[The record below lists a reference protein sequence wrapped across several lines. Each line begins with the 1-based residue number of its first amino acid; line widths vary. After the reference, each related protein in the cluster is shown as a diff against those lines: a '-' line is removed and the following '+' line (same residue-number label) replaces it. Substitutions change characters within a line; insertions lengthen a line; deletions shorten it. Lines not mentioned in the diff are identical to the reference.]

1 MFLLGILAIFQMLL
15 LPGLVFVSLYKP
27 NGSFFYKTSVTVAI
41 SMLFNATVNYFLSL
55 LNIYVRSVIFGLIII
70 EVLLLVWVNRK
81 SLKSTMDD
89 LFTKIR
95 AYFSNI
101 SQKIIDLFRT
111 DLNSSTLVVI
121 RSGIIVIFAGF
132 AFSLVFWFLKRLTN
146 NIGTVFNT
154 WDAVMSWNTWA
165 ITWARGLMPNVQLT
179 YPQLLPLNLSLT
191 YLLMDNYQVVL
202 FAKAIMPIFAL
213 LTVLTVFELA
223 IEEKKYG
230 YFLAVILVY
239 FLYKNFLGEYIADG
253 YADIPVAF
261 MALTALVP
269 YLRNGT
275 LSTNRKD
282 YVLSILIA
290 AAAGLTKQVGLFVLI
305 LLPIFVILSEKGID
319 KKTVGKLFAW
329 CGVGILLV
337 LPWYLPIGLQV
348 VNDFAKSGFAHYI
361 SHSTQV
367 QGSSSPFV
375 RIFEAITGLGK
386 YAILYLFLIPT
397 WFLLNKKQKLLSGL
411 FVIPFTILWAIVASY
426 SERNLSITFVFV
438 AILCGIAIENM
449 MEWLFSLFEKIKF
462 GRLLGLSLIVLLIV
476 PLGYFAWKNSDE
488 KLINLWKTEQSQI
501 FSPEI
506 NNAIYGMDRSD
517 PSCKK
522 IITNYPVRFLP
533 GLEDMQTNSYFDDY
547 EFYETLT
554 KKAEICWILVPNY
567 SNKQITDEIDNKL
580 ASGEYQLLFSSD
592 NWVPYRLIKIK

>member
-15 LPGLVFVSLYKP
+15 LPGLIFVSLYKP
-27 NGSFFYKTSVTVAI
+27 NGGFFYRTSVTVAI
-41 SMLFNATVNYFLSL
+41 SMLFNTTVNYFLSL
-55 LNIYVRSVIFGLIII
+55 LNIYVRNVIFGLIIL

-81 SLKSTMDD
+81 SFKQTLDDIFVKINGYFLNIAQKISD
-89 LFTKIR
+89 LF
-95 AYFSNI
+95 S
-101 SQKIIDLFRT
+101 S
-111 DLNSSTLVVI
+111 DLNSSTLVVV
-121 RSGIIVIFAGF
+121 RSVNIVIFGGF
-132 AFSLVFWFLKRLTN
+132 AISLVFWFLKRLTN

-191 YLLMDNYQVVL
+191 YLLMNNFQVVL

-223 IEEKKYG
+223 IEEKRYG
-230 YFLAVILVY
+230 YFLAVVLVY
-239 FLYKNFLGEYIADG
+239 LLYKNFLGEYIADG

-269 YLRNGT
+269 YLRNET
-275 LSTNRKD
+275 LSANRKD

-305 LLPIFVILSEKGID
+305 LLPVFILLSEKGID
-319 KKTVGKLFAW
+319 KKTVGRLFAW

-348 VNDFAKSGFAHYI
+348 VNNFAKSGFAHYI

-367 QGSSSPFV
+367 QGTSSPIV
-375 RIFEAITGLGK
+375 RVFEAITGLEK
-386 YAILYLFLIPT
+386 YAALYLFLIPT
-397 WFLLNKKQKLLSGL
+397 WFLLNKKQRLLSGL
-411 FVIPFTILWAIVASY
+411 FVLPFTILWAVVASY

-438 AILCGIAIENM
+438 AILCGLAVENIF
-449 MEWLFSLFEKIKF
+449 EILFRWFDRIKF
-462 GRLLGLSLIVLLIV
+462 GRILGLSLIVLLVV

-506 NNAIYGMDRSD
+506 NDALYGMDRSD

-533 GLEDMQTNSYFDDY
+533 GLEEMQTNSYFDDY
-547 EFYETLT
+547 EFYETLINKT
-554 KKAEICWILVPNY
+554 EICWILVPNY
-567 SNKQITDEIDNKL
+567 SNKQITDEINNKL